1 VLTPESEVA
10 HEQEYNLVSQLLVS
24 KRVAKL
30 LAYNVHVEVHWMAQS
45 GEKSQVVV
53 KEWHLDVAQK
63 QISDV

>member
-1 VLTPESEVA
+1 
-10 HEQEYNLVSQLLVS
+10 VSQLLVS